1 MEPEN
6 AQTSSSRHK
15 SGLKLKDW
23 DEHILKFLETAGL
36 DQAARGFKLD
46 VMVMNHN
53 SEKRLLVALEQ
64 FCSVVAGKAS
74 VVVGADTETEMD
86 PPNPDLDEI
95 KQRYLP
101 AGVMTPS
108 QASRNTKAISRF
120 LSDVR
125 ARTDQSNR
133 DEFVR
138 RKHPGKGSARTDA
151 VKLNRDVQM
160 KYDIVK
166 NEDGPLG
173 KTMKTGEIPKRPI
186 GAGDKSSGVNE
197 RFQAVETHLGLRYVP
212 APPADYMLRVK
223 HIEEHIIRLEKEY
236 PPWAALH
243 FNQPN
248 RGWPP
253 PPRDSIIVIPPH
265 LTSSTPS
272 VPAPSGSDTKGKHRA
287 GKESSLLRAALD
299 KLEFR
304 SLIAPKKKQRVI
316 DADLKSGT
324 SHRTDD
330 HQAPVIMAKKAQNKA
345 DQPPLVIPNR
355 DLMQRMN
362 FLYQASA
369 TLARSGAHPETG
381 RLARKHVKTIK
392 GIASG
397 AVVKID
403 PSVKRMLCKGCN
415 AVLVPGSSASVRV
428 KTSRPHGRVISY
440 TCFSCREVRVIP
452 AAPTIQSHQAPQVQG
467 KITTESTCTSEQRAG
482 GNDVHVSTA
491 NDDIDDN
498 VQPSAT
504 APKTDQHR
512 RRRSKARP
520 VPFFARV
527 DAGHV
532 IFRSIERMDG

>member
-64 FCSVVAGKAS
+64 LCSVVALRS
-74 VVVGADTETEMD
+74 WLVQTPTEMD
-86 PPNPDLDEI
+86 PPNSDLDEI
-95 KQRYLP
+95 KQRRP
-101 AGVMTPS
+101 A
-108 QASRNTKAISRF
+108 RE
-120 LSDVR
+120 D
-125 ARTDQSNR
+125 
-133 DEFVR
+133 DENW
-138 RKHPGKGSARTDA
+138 GDS
-151 VKLNRDVQM
+151 
-160 KYDIVK
+160 
-166 NEDGPLG
+166 
-173 KTMKTGEIPKRPI
+173 KRPV

-272 VPAPSGSDTKGKHRA
+272 APAPSGSDTKGKHRA

-299 KLEFR
+299 KLEVQKA
-304 SLIAPKKKQRVI
+304 L
-316 DADLKSGT
+316 D
-324 SHRTDD
+324 
-330 HQAPVIMAKKAQNKA
+330 VIMAKKAQNKA

-532 IFRSIERMDG
+532 IFRGIERMDG